1 MKFAI
6 CKANHFKDVGLPDTE
21 YSCFCICRRKR
32 GQPVLQIHSLTF
44 RSLGSSF
51 YLFKTDTSINCELEG
66 EGWKMI
72 IFLDDGFDTSD
83 ALSLAKDLSQHV
95 MSDWLDSGFF
105 PTVKLCLW
113 IPVQELEWFGAVLNS
128 IDFIFCISQ
137 RKVVNTASFVG
148 QVISMGNGIWLVS
161 QITVLVATA
170 FFLPVFH
177 FLCVSVTFTSHSF
190 RIR

>member
-1 MKFAI
+1 
-6 CKANHFKDVGLPDTE
+6 
-21 YSCFCICRRKR
+21 
-32 GQPVLQIHSLTF
+32 
-44 RSLGSSF
+44 
-51 YLFKTDTSINCELEG
+51 
-66 EGWKMI
+66 MI
-72 IFLDDGFDTSD
+72 IFLDDGFDTSG

-95 MSDWLDSGFF
+95 MSDWLDSGFI

-177 FLCVSVTFTSHSF
+177 FFCAFLSRLHL
-190 RIR
+190 IRFEYVKM